1 MARVVLKRNGN
12 WRKNSGLEVPAI
24 SKAYI
29 PPFPIYPP
37 SHVFEQNVPVT
48 KHR

>member
-1 MARVVLKRNGN
+1 MVTDDKI
-12 WRKNSGLEVPAI
+12 SGLEVPVV
-24 SKAYI
+24 SKEVQAYI
-29 PPFPIYPP
+29 APFPIFPP